1 MAAVLT
7 RLRTDPGWTLRLGAV
22 LLVVVAAATTPA
34 WGDRFTV
41 YLLTQGFLYAA
52 LAITLDLVW
61 GYTGILDLGHAV
73 WFGIGALT
81 VGVMTTRLAA
91 DGMVVSVHGGL
102 GTYLG
107 AVVLA
112 MLIAGAAAA
121 VVGLYCF
128 SWRGST
134 MFYVAIVTLAVSVVC
149 EAVYLELKWTGG
161 DNGLFGFRFAG
172 LDPAAWFYV
181 CLAFL
186 GLVMGIGYTLVRSDF
201 GLLMRAIRD
210 NETRVRYLGFSV
222 DPIKVAVL
230 AGGAML
236 AAATGALYGCLLG
249 LVSSPL
255 FGFLFSTEIVV
266 WVAIGG
272 RGTLFGPALGAVALQ
287 FVASSLNRS
296 YPDQWQLIV
305 GLAFIAVVVF
315 IPDGIVPPAWRVL
328 DRLVRRGARPASGR
342 RLVASPAAATPNGA
356 TGTVARIENLLFS
369 YGALRVL
376 RGLSLEV
383 QRGELLCVIGPNGAG
398 KSTLMS
404 VMSDGRMRYAGSI
417 AYSVGGGLSHR
428 GRSVNALARAG
439 VMRKFQTPS
448 LFAGLTVAETI
459 LLASRRGR
467 VPSLLRRTAGIAV
480 PEPVLALCQATGLD
494 QHLDEPGTS
503 LSHGLKQALE
513 LAATIAAWP
522 DVLLLDEPTAGLTAH
537 ERELIGKVLRG
548 LVSDHHRTVVLIEHD
563 FDFVDELADRI
574 VVLQDGRV
582 LKVGSTAEI
591 KHDDTV
597 REGYLGVTGVSE
609 VPA

>member
-1 MAAVLT
+1 MAAHLT
-7 RLRTDPGWTLRLGAV
+7 RLRSDPGLALRLLAALV
-22 LLVVVAAATTPA
+22 VVVAAASAPA
-34 WGDRFTV
+34 WGDRYTV

-52 LAITLDLVW
+52 LAVTLDLVW

-81 VGVMTTRLAA
+81 VGVLTTKVGK

-102 GTYLG
+102 GTYLEG
-107 AVVLA
+107 VVLA
-112 MLIAGAAAA
+112 MLIAGAGAAI
-121 VVGLYCF
+121 VGLYCF

-149 EAVYLELKWTGG
+149 EAVYLELRWTGG
-161 DNGLFGFRFAG
+161 DNGLFGFRFAH
-172 LDPAAWFYV
+172 LDPTAWFYV
-181 CLAFL
+181 CLAFFALVL
-186 GLVMGIGYTLVRSDF
+186 GLCHAAVRSDF

-210 NETRVRYLGFSV
+210 NESRTRYLGFAV
-222 DPIKVAVL
+222 DPVKIAVL

-255 FGFLFSTEIVV
+255 FGFLFSTQIVV

-272 RGTLFGPALGAVALQ
+272 RGTLLGPALGAIALA
-287 FVASSLNRS
+287 FVTSSLNRS

-315 IPDGIVPPAWRVL
+315 IPDGMLPPAWRLL
-328 DRLVRRGARPASGR
+328 DRIVRRGARPSSGR
-342 RLVASPAAATPNGA
+342 RLVAVPPLVPTAKANGA
-356 TGTVARIENLLFS
+356 VAHIDGLLFS

-376 RGLSLEV
+376 RGLSLDV
-383 QRGELLCVIGPNGAG
+383 LRGELLCVIGPNGAG

-404 VMSDGRMRYAGSI
+404 VMSDGRMRYQGTI
-417 AYSVGGGLSHR
+417 GYSVGRELSHR
-428 GRSVNALARAG
+428 GSSVNSLARAG

-467 VPSLLRRTAGIAV
+467 LPSVWRRTSAIAV
-480 PEPVLALCQATGLD
+480 PAPVVALCEATGLD
-494 QHLDEPGTS
+494 RHLDDPGTS

-513 LAATIAAWP
+513 LAATVAAWP
-522 DVLLLDEPTAGLTAH
+522 DVLLLDEPTAGLTTQ
-537 ERELIGKVLRG
+537 ERALIGRVLRQ
-548 LVSDHHRTVVLIEHD
+548 LVSEHGRTVVLIEHD

-582 LKVGSTAEI
+582 LKVGSTSEI
-591 KHDDTV
+591 KRDESV
-597 REGYLGVTGVSE
+597 REGYLGVTGVSME
-609 VPA
+609 TA